1 MPFIQRSQL
10 ILAGLVS
17 VLAGVYLAKYGHST
31 NVALVLS
38 GFACLPLAARMKV
51 AALIPAVIIGLNL
64 GLWRGYGVWNS
75 LNQYQQFQ
83 DKEVTIAAKVVSDAA
98 YADRGQLEFIV
109 SDVFSSEGLHL
120 PGSIRVRGYNIPS
133 VRRADIVKV
142 SGKLR
147 EGFGSRQGFISYAEI
162 EVISRDGSWLE
173 KSRAE
178 YFAGVYSA
186 LPEPEASLGLGFLV
200 GTRSLLPDSLTTA
213 LMVTGLTHIVAVS
226 GYNLTILVRLTRR
239 LFAARSLYLAT
250 ATSLTLIAGFVL
262 VTGSSPSIIRATVVS
277 ALAILAWYFGRAIK
291 PSVLLMSAAAITA
304 MMNPLYL
311 WTDLGWY
318 LSFAAFAGILL
329 LAPLLSRRM
338 FKSKP
343 KLLGQIVLE
352 TSCAQLLTL
361 PLIAFSFSQAS
372 IISLLANVVVL
383 PLIPLAMLTTF
394 GAGLAGIFIPTL
406 AGWVA
411 WPAKVI
417 LTFMVDM
424 IEILSRV
431 PWALKEV
438 HVSSAQMT
446 IFYLSIAALLIGLK
460 RHSKQALNG
469 AEVIE

>member
-1 MPFIQRSQL
+1 MPFLQRSQL
-10 ILAGLVS
+10 VLAGLVS

-31 NVALVLS
+31 NLALILS
-38 GFACLPLAARMKV
+38 GFACLPLVARMK
-51 AALIPAVIIGLNL
+51 ATALIPAVIIGLNL
-64 GLWRGYGVWNS
+64 GLWRGHGVWNS
-75 LNQYQQFQ
+75 LNRYQLFQ
-83 DKEVTIAAKVVSDAA
+83 GKEVTIVAKVVSDAA

-109 SDVFSSEGLHL
+109 GDIYKSDGLHL
-120 PGSIRVRGYNIPS
+120 PGSIRVRAYNIPS

-162 EVISRDGSWLE
+162 EVVSRSGSWLE
-173 KSRAE
+173 KSRTE

-239 LFAARSLYLAT
+239 LFASRSLYLAT
-250 ATSLTLIAGFVL
+250 VASLALITGFVL
-262 VTGSSPSIIRATVVS
+262 VTGSSPSIVRATVVS
-277 ALAILAWYFGRAIK
+277 VLAILAWYFGRTIK

-329 LAPLLSRRM
+329 LAPLLSRRI

-343 KLLGQIVLE
+343 KILGQIILE
-352 TSCAQLLTL
+352 TSCAQLVTL
-361 PLIAFSFSQAS
+361 PIIVFTFSQVS
-372 IISLLANVVVL
+372 IISLLANVIVL

-394 GAGLAGIFIPTL
+394 VAGLAGIFMPTL

-417 LTFMVDM
+417 LTFIVDM
-424 IEILSRV
+424 IEILAQL
-431 PWALKEV
+431 PWALKEIQ
-438 HVSSAQMT
+438 VSSVQMT
-446 IFYLSIAALLIGLK
+446 VFYLSIAVLIIGLK
-460 RHSKQALNG
+460 RRNKQALNG